1 MKRRFWILCAI
12 VLIASMVLGACAP
25 AATPTEAP
33 TAEPTQAAPAATEP
47 PAAAPTQAEPPTA
60 VPPTAEAP
68 AATTAPTADTRP
80 IKIGTSLPLTGEF
93 SITGTKHQAGYQL
106 CVDLVNEAGGI
117 NGRKL
122 DLIVSDNQS
131 DVDTTL
137 AQFER
142 FINVDKVDLIFGTFS
157 SKLTFPASA
166 ITEKAKMLHPI
177 PSAAALRVYERGFEY
192 LVYFQPNAAE
202 YIGASPVMMLKDLVP
217 ADLQPKSVAIAYADD
232 FYASALVAGLLG
244 EDVKFQNND
253 GTEKTVSLAPGELQ
267 KAGYTNVVFKEM
279 WPAGFTD
286 WTTLASKIKAANAD
300 FLFAPVTS
308 TDEAIQLVRAL
319 QQVGYQPK
327 GLFMSQGAQK
337 EFGEALGSAA
347 NGITIQSSWHP
358 LANFSGLLNGKEFT
372 NQMFLDAFKAK
383 YGQEGGEDEAIPFAL
398 CQGIEQAVRATG
410 STDNTVLH
418 DWLAARTAENPV
430 KTILGDFYWDKRGLP
445 INKSFIMTQWQDGK
459 LEFVYPTNAFPGV
472 KPLVYPKP
480 TW

>member
-1 MKRRFWILCAI
+1 MKRNIWVVLSAIL
-12 VLIASMVLGACAP
+12 VASMLLTSCAP
-25 AATPTEAP
+25 AA
-33 TAEPTQAAPAATEP
+33 
-47 PAAAPTQAEPPTA
+47 
-60 VPPTAEAP
+60 PTAEAP
-68 AATTAPTADTRP
+68 VATNPPAAQPTTEVVPTTEALP

-106 CVDLVNEAGGI
+106 CVDLINQGGGLL
-117 NGRKL
+117 GRPVE
-122 DLIVSDNQS
+122 LIVSDNQS

-142 FINVDKVDLIFGTFS
+142 FINVDKVELIFGTFS

-166 ITEKAKMLHPI
+166 ITEQAKYLHPI
-177 PSAAALRVYERGFEY
+177 PSAAALRVYERGFKY

-202 YIGASPVMMLKDLVP
+202 YIGASPVMMIKDLIAADQQP
-217 ADLQPKSVAIAYADD
+217 ASIAIAWADD
-232 FYASALVAGLLG
+232 FYASALVTGLLG
-244 EDVKFQNND
+244 EDVTFQNND
-253 GTEKTVSLAPGELQ
+253 GTEKTVSLAPGELA
-267 KAGYTNVVFKEM
+267 KAGLTNVVFKEM

-327 GLFMSQGAQK
+327 GIFMSQGAQA
-337 EFGEALGSAA
+337 EFGQALGSAA
-347 NGITIQSSWHP
+347 DGITIQASWHP
-358 LANFSGLLNGKEFT
+358 LANFSGLLNGAEFT
-372 NQMFLDAFKAK
+372 NQMFLDAFKAA
-383 YGQEGGEDEAIPFAL
+383 YGADAGEDEAIPFAL
-398 CQGIEQAVRATG
+398 CQGIEQAVRTTG

-418 DWLAARTAENPV
+418 DWLAARTATDPV
-430 KTILGDFYWDKRGLP
+430 KTILGDFYWDERGLP

-472 KPLVYPKP
+472 KPLLYPKP
-480 TW
+480 NW

>member
-1 MKRRFWILCAI
+1 MKRSIWMI
-12 VLIASMVLGACAP
+12 VALALVTSMVLTSCAP
-25 AATPTEAP
+25 AATATPVPAAP
-33 TAEPTQAAPAATEP
+33 PTQAPAAPSAEPQTPPTQAPAA
-47 PAAAPTQAEPPTA
+47 PTS
-60 VPPTAEAP
+60 AP
-68 AATTAPTADTRP
+68 AAESKP

-93 SITGTKHQAGYQL
+93 SITGSKHKDGYQL
-106 CVDLVNEAGGI
+106 CVDLVNQGGGI
-117 NGRKL
+117 NGRQV

-142 FINVDKVDLIFGTFS
+142 FINVDKVDMIFGTFS

-166 ITEKAKMLHPI
+166 ITEKAKFLHPI

-217 ADLQPKSVAIAYADD
+217 ADQQPKTVSIAYADD

-244 EDVKFQNND
+244 EEVKFQNND
-253 GTEKTVSLAPGELQ
+253 GSEKTVSLAPGELS
-267 KAGYTNVVFKEM
+267 KVGYKVVFKEM

-286 WTTLASKIKAANAD
+286 WTTLASKLKVANAD
-300 FLFAPVTS
+300 FVFAPVTS

-327 GLFMSQGAQK
+327 GLFMSQGAQA

-347 NGITIQSSWHP
+347 DGVTIQASWHP
-358 LANFSGLLNGKEFT
+358 LANFAGVLNGKEFT

-383 YGQEGGEDEAIPFAL
+383 FGKDAGEDEAIPFAL
-398 CQGIEQAVRATG
+398 CQGIEQAIRATG
-410 STDNTVLH
+410 STDNTVVH
-418 DWLAARTAENPV
+418 DWLAARTEKDPV

-445 INKSFIMTQWQDGK
+445 INKSFIMTQWQNGK

-480 TW
+480 NW

>member
-1 MKRRFWILCAI
+1 MKRRFWMLCAI

-33 TAEPTQAAPAATEP
+33 KAEPTQAAPVATEP
-47 PAAAPTQAEPPTA
+47 PAAEPTQAEPPTA
-60 VPPTAEAP
+60 VPPTEAAP
-68 AATTAPTADTRP
+68 VEPTANTSP
-80 IKIGTSLPLTGEF
+80 IKVGTSLPLTGEF
-93 SITGTKHQAGYQL
+93 SITGTKHRDGYQL

-137 AQFER
+137 SQFER

-166 ITEKAKMLHPI
+166 ITEQAKFLHPI

-217 ADLQPKSVAIAYADD
+217 ADLQPQSIAIAYADD

-244 EDVKFQNND
+244 EDVTFQNND
-253 GTEKTVSLAPGELQ
+253 GTEKTVSLAPGELE
-267 KAGYTNVVFKEM
+267 KAGYKVVFKEM

-286 WTTLASKIKAANAD
+286 WTTLASKIKVANAD

-327 GLFMSQGAQK
+327 GIFMSQGAQK
-337 EFGEALGSAA
+337 EFGEALGAAA
-347 NGITIQSSWHP
+347 NGITIQASWHP

-383 YGQEGGEDEAIPFAL
+383 YGAEGGEDEAIPFAL

-418 DWLAARTAENPV
+418 DWLAARTADDPV

-472 KPLVYPKP
+472 MPLVFPKP
-480 TW
+480 NW